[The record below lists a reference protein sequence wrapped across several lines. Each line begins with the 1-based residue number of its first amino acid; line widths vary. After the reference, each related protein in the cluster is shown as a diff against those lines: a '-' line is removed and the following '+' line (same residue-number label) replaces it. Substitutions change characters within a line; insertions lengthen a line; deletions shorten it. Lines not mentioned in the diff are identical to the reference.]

1 MVLASHPTFRTES
14 QVKRRTLLHA
24 GTATLAVGLAR
35 PSIVRAAGARVLK
48 FIPQADLAV
57 LDPVWTTAYVT
68 RTHGMMVFDTLYG
81 SDANFQPQPQ
91 MIEGAQTGADGKEW
105 KLTLRD
111 GLKFHDGTPVL
122 ARDCVASIQRWG
134 KRDAFGQALM
144 AATDELS
151 APDDK
156 TIQFRLKQ
164 PFPLLPTALG
174 KVGVN
179 ICPMMPERLAK
190 TDPFTQV
197 TEMVGS
203 GPFRFKPDERVPGAK
218 VVYERNENYVPRA
231 SGTTEWTAGPK
242 IVNVDR
248 IEWNV
253 IPDAA
258 TAMGALQN
266 GEADWWE
273 QPTFDLLPLLHKTSN
288 LTLDI
293 LDPTGF
299 PSMLRFNQ
307 LFPPFDNPAI
317 RRALLGAV
325 DQADFMTAVAG
336 TDPSGW
342 KDKVGYFPPGSPLA
356 NDVGMKVLEGPRDL
370 DKVKKDLVASGYK
383 NEKIVV
389 MVASD
394 FPVLNA
400 MGQVGADM
408 LQKVGMNVDLQI
420 TDWGS
425 VVQRRAS
432 RKPPAE
438 GGWSVFFTSFGGIDQ
453 FTPAGHLGLRGN
465 GTNGWFGWA
474 TEPKLEELRAAWFAA
489 PDLAA
494 QKKIGE
500 EIQAEAF
507 ENPPYLPLGEYFQP
521 TAHSKAVTGL
531 VKGMPIFWNLTKAA

>member
-1 MVLASHPTFRTES
+1 M
-14 QVKRRTLLHA
+14 KRRTLLHVGA
-24 GTATLAVGLAR
+24 AALATGLAK
-35 PSIVRAAGARVLK
+35 PGIVRAAGTRVLK

-57 LDPVWTTAYVT
+57 LDPVWTTAYIT

-81 SDANFQPQPQ
+81 ANAAFEPTPQ
-91 MIEGAQTGADGKEW
+91 MVAGHQTSSDGKEW

-156 TIQFRLKQ
+156 TIRFQLKR

-174 KVGVN
+174 KVAVA

-197 TEMVGS
+197 SEMVGS
-203 GPFRFKPDERVPGAK
+203 GPYRFKPDERVPGAK
-218 VVYERNENYVPRA
+218 VVYERFEGYVPRTD
-231 SGTTEWTAGPK
+231 GTPEWTSGPK
-242 IVNVDR
+242 VVNFDR
-248 IEWNV
+248 VEWNV

-273 QPTFDLLPLLHKTSN
+273 QPTFDLVPLLRKAKN
-288 LTLDI
+288 LTLDV
-293 LDPTGF
+293 LDPTGL
-299 PSMLRFNQ
+299 PAMMRFNQ

-317 RRALLGAV
+317 RRALMGAV
-325 DQADFMTAVAG
+325 DQSDYMTAVAG

-342 KDKVGYFPPGSPLA
+342 KDKVGFFPPGSPLA
-356 NDVGMKVLEGPRDL
+356 SDVGMKVLEGPRDF
-370 DKVKKDLVASGYK
+370 DRVKKELIAAGYK

-394 FPVLNA
+394 FPALNA
-400 MGQVGADM
+400 IGQVGADM
-408 LQKVGMNVDLQI
+408 LQKCGMNVDVQI

-425 VVQRRAS
+425 VVQRRSS
-432 RKPPAE
+432 RKPPSE
-438 GGWSVFFTSFGGIDQ
+438 GGWNVFFTSFGGIDQ
-453 FTPAGHLGLRGN
+453 YTPAGHLGLRGN
-465 GTNGWFGWA
+465 GDNAWFGWP
-474 TEPKLEELRAAWFAA
+474 TEPKLEELRNAWFAA
-489 PDLAA
+489 PDLTA

-507 ENPPYLPLGEYFQP
+507 ENPPYLPVGEYFQP
-521 TAHSKAVTGL
+521 TAYSKAITGVL
-531 VKGMPIFWNLTKAA
+531 KGMPLFWNVTKAG

>member
-1 MVLASHPTFRTES
+1 
-14 QVKRRTLLHA
+14 VKRRTLLHA
-24 GTATLAVGLAR
+24 GTAALALGLAK
-35 PSIVRAAGARVLK
+35 PNIVRAAGSSVLK

-57 LDPVWTTAYVT
+57 LDPIWTTAYVT

-81 SDANFQPQPQ
+81 SDAKFQPQPQ
-91 MIEGAQTGADGKEW
+91 MVGGAQTSNDGKEW
-105 KLTLRD
+105 KLILRE
-111 GLKFHDGTPVL
+111 GLKFHDHTPVL

-144 AATDELS
+144 ATTDELS
-151 APDDK
+151 APDDR
-156 TIQFRLKQ
+156 TILFRLKQ
-164 PFPLLPTALG
+164 PFPLLPAALG

-203 GPFRFKPDERVPGAK
+203 GPFRFKADERVPGAK
-218 VVYERNENYVPRA
+218 VVYERFENYVPRV
-231 SGTTEWTAGPK
+231 SGSPEWTSGPK
-242 IVNVDR
+242 IVHFDR

-273 QPTFDLLPLLHKTSN
+273 QPTFDLLPLLRRSSN
-288 LTLDI
+288 LTLET

-325 DQADFMTAVAG
+325 DQADYMTAVAG
-336 TDPSGW
+336 TDPSMW
-342 KDKVGYFPPGSPLA
+342 RDKVGYFPPGSPLA
-356 NDVGMKVLEGPRDL
+356 SDVGMKVLEGPRDL
-370 DKVKKDLVASGYK
+370 DKVKKDLIAAGYK

-408 LQKVGMNVDLQI
+408 LQKVGMNVDLQE

-432 RKPPAE
+432 RNPPDK

-465 GTNGWFGWA
+465 GTNGWFGWP
-474 TEPKLEELRAAWFAA
+474 TEPKLEELRTEWFAA
-489 PDLAA
+489 PDLDA
-494 QKKIGE
+494 QKKIGD

-507 ENPPYLPLGEYFQP
+507 ESVPYLPLGEYFQP
-521 TAHSKAVTGL
+521 TAHSKTLTGL
-531 VKGMPIFWNLTKAA
+531 MKGMPLFWNATKSG

>member
-1 MVLASHPTFRTES
+1 
-14 QVKRRTLLHA
+14 VKRRTLLHA
-24 GTATLAVGLAR
+24 GTAALAVGLAK
-35 PSIVRAAGARVLK
+35 PNIVRAAGTRVLK

-68 RTHGMMVFDTLYG
+68 RHHGMMVFDTLYG
-81 SDANFQPQPQ
+81 TDGNLQPQPQ
-91 MIEGAQTGADGKEW
+91 MVEGAQTSADGKEW
-105 KLTLRD
+105 TLTLRD
-111 GLKFHDGTPVL
+111 GLKFHDNTPVL

-134 KRDAFGQALM
+134 KRDAFGQALL

-151 APDDK
+151 AANDR
-156 TIQFRLKQ
+156 TIRFRLKQ
-164 PFPLLPTALG
+164 PFPLLPAALG
-174 KVGVN
+174 KVGTN
-179 ICPMMPERLAK
+179 ICPMMPERLAQ
-190 TDPFTQV
+190 TDAFTQV

-203 GPFRFKPDERVPGAK
+203 GPFRFKTDERVSGAK
-218 VVYERNENYVPRA
+218 VVYERFENYVPRP
-231 SGTTEWTAGPK
+231 SGTPDWTSGPK
-242 IVNVDR
+242 IVHFDR
-248 IEWNV
+248 VEWSV

-273 QPTFDLLPLLHKTSN
+273 QPTLDLVPLLRKTSN
-288 LTLDI
+288 LTLEI

-299 PSMLRFNQ
+299 AMMLRFNH

-325 DQADFMTAVAG
+325 DQADYMTAAAG
-336 TDPSGW
+336 TDRSGW

-356 NDVGMKVLEGPRDL
+356 SDAGMKVLEGPRDL
-370 DKVKKDLVASGYK
+370 DKVKKDLIAAGYK

-394 FPVLNA
+394 FPVLN
-400 MGQVGADM
+400 GIGLVGVDM
-408 LQKVGMNVDLQI
+408 LQKCGMNVDLRI

-438 GGWSVFFTSFGGIDQ
+438 GGWNVFFTGFGGIDQ

-474 TEPKLEELRAAWFAA
+474 TDPKLEELRTAWFAA
-489 PDLAA
+489 PDTAT

-500 EIQAEAF
+500 DIQAEAF
-507 ENPPYLPLGEYFQP
+507 ESAPYLPLGEYFQP
-521 TAHSKAVTGL
+521 TAYAKGLTGL
-531 VKGMPIFWNLTKAA
+531 LKSMPLFWNVTKDG